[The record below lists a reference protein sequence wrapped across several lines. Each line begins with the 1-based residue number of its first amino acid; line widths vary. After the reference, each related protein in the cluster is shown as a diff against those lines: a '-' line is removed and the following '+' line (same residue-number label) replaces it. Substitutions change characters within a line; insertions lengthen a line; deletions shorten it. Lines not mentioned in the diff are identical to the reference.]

1 MSGYNA
7 EVTAQENEPND
18 ALVAQRLWE
27 KLKKAENNAR
37 LMAELLIEVANAE
50 ADMASVSG
58 TMFEALAD
66 VHDVFIDELPGIAHD
81 ARVAR
86 KNMRQ
91 TEWGD
96 DLGYL
101 HEWDLEL
108 DEDWRG

>member
-1 MSGYNA
+1 MSGYTA
-7 EVTAQENEPND
+7 DFTAQENEPND
-18 ALVAQRLWE
+18 ALVAQRLYE
-27 KLKKAENNAR
+27 AMKRNEHTMR
-37 LMAELLIEVANAE
+37 LMAELLISVADAE
-50 ADMASVSG
+50 ADMGSVSG

-66 VHDVFIDELPGIAHD
+66 VHDSFIDVMPGIAHD

-108 DEDWRG
+108 DEEWQE